1 MSQDK
6 TDGIQSI
13 LTTSINPTQK
23 LATVDGVS
31 AVNQVDLQSEVTE
44 VAQVQATQ
52 VAQNTQGVAE
62 VQEVE
67 FFNQISE
74 IAQEQQLSTQEIY
87 EKTAL
92 AVLQKELSLSPELLA
107 QIAPQIGELIANDP
121 FLSQAV
127 LNLMRK

>member
-74 IAQEQQLSTQEIY
+74 IAQEQQLSAQEIY

>member
-13 LTTSINPTQK
+13 LTTGINPTQK

-44 VAQVQATQ
+44 VAQVQASQ

-67 FFNQISE
+67 FFNKISE